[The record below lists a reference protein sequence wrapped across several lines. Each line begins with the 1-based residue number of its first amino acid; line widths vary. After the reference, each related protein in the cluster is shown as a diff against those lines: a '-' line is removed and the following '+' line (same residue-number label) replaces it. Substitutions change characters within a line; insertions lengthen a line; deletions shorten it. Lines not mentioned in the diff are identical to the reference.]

1 MNFWMQITMLTNC
14 LLGNI
19 AQKAWGKLHLTQTTI
34 LQCEIAFWFSF
45 LCFTWLSHKCWT
57 EFFFS
62 HSLRDGVTVPMGPS
76 VKTGVGQKGGY
87 TLLYNE
93 YIVYSLAQ
101 IQMKYLLRVQFNFS
115 SLWWGSRDSLYLE
128 QFLQVKDLRYSYTVC
143 SSCVHEL
150 K

>member
-1 MNFWMQITMLTNC
+1 
-14 LLGNI
+14 
-19 AQKAWGKLHLTQTTI
+19 
-34 LQCEIAFWFSF
+34 
-45 LCFTWLSHKCWT
+45 
-57 EFFFS
+57 
-62 HSLRDGVTVPMGPS
+62 MGPS

-93 YIVYSLAQ
+93 YTVYNLAQ

-115 SLWWGSRDSLYLE
+115 SLWWGSQDSLLLE
-128 QFLQVKDLRYSYTVC
+128 QVLQVKDLHYSYTVC